1 MSDQWTPPSP
11 ATGLPIKVPN
21 NLVLAIVATVVSFF
35 TCCLPHGLVS
45 LIFALQVDKKA
56 AAGDL
61 PGAETSAKQAK
72 TWAWISLAVA
82 IVWFA
87 LSMIFGIFGAI
98 LSVIGSR

>member
-1 MSDQWTPPSP
+1 MSDQWTPPP
-11 ATGLPIKVPN
+11 GVGQPIKVPN
-21 NLVLAIVATVVSFF
+21 NLVLAIVASVVSFL

-61 PGAETSAKQAK
+61 LGAESSAKQAK
-72 TWAWISLAVA
+72 TWAWISIIAA
-82 IVWFA
+82 ILWFV

-98 LSVIGSR
+98 LSMIANR